1 MASRMTAPALRFDE
15 VGAWSVL
22 KLDVIEQYGVAYTK
36 AFSHRGRQLKK
47 YYIDGFSGAGIHIEK
62 STGQP
67 IEGSPARALK
77 IVPPFDCFYFID
89 MNAEKTAHLQTLCA
103 GRSDVEV
110 HTGDANTYLKT
121 LLPTIQYRLYNRA
134 LCLLDP
140 YGLHL
145 DWEVIELAGQS
156 HAVDLFLNFPVMD
169 MNRNAIWRS
178 PERASPEGIER
189 MNRFWGDE
197 SWKQAAY
204 VESPQ
209 PSLFFGPDMVKQP
222 NDAVVAAFR
231 ERLTKVAGF
240 SYVPAP
246 LPMKNSNNAVVYYL
260 FFASPKPVADTIIQH
275 IFQKYR

>member
-1 MASRMTAPALRFDE
+1 MTAPALRFDE

-22 KLDVIEQYGVAYTK
+22 KLDIIEQYGAAYTK

-47 YYIDGFSGAGIHIEK
+47 YYIDDFSGAGVHIEK
-62 STGQP
+62 STGQE

-77 IVPPFDCFYFID
+77 IVPSFDRFYFID
-89 MNAEKTAHLQTLCA
+89 MNADKTAHLQTLCA
-103 GRSDVEV
+103 GRDDVEI
-110 HTGDANTYLKT
+110 HMGNTNDYLRT
-121 LLPTIQYRLYNRA
+121 LLPRIQFRLYNRA

-145 DWEVIELAGQS
+145 DWEVIQLAGQS
-156 HAVDLFLNFPVMD
+156 QAVDLFLNFPVMD

-197 SWKQAAY
+197 SWKQAADA
-204 VESPQ
+204 ESPQ

-222 NDAVVAAFR
+222 NDAIVTAFR
-231 ERLTKVAGF
+231 ERLIKVAGF
-240 SYVPAP
+240 SFAP
-246 LPMKNSNNAVVYYL
+246 DALPMRNSKNAVVYYL
-260 FFASPKPVADTIIQH
+260 FFASPRPVADTIIQH